1 MLVESTGKEF
11 AMNEIGW
18 SAPLRPVDAG
28 TARRGILWQ
37 HKRLRVLL
45 ESARALADDRLD
57 AGPCGPDAVA
67 SAIGD
72 IHSAMEVHLRFEEAV
87 LLPLLRDDLP
97 IGPQRADRLVDEH
110 LRQRA
115 MLAALHK
122 EASTHPELPLLASK
136 LAALTSWLL
145 ADMAEEECAL
155 LNPDSVRDDIVVVD
169 QNSG

>member
-1 MLVESTGKEF
+1 MS
-11 AMNEIGW
+11 EIGW
-18 SAPLRPVDAG
+18 SAPPRPVDAG
-28 TARRGILWQ
+28 TARGGILWQ
-37 HKRLRVLL
+37 HERLRALL
-45 ESARALADDRLD
+45 ERARALADARLD
-57 AGPCGPDAVA
+57 GQSSVPDAVA

-97 IGPQRADRLVDEH
+97 IGPQRADRLVEEH

-115 MLAALHK
+115 TLAALHK
-122 EASTHPELPLLASK
+122 GASAHPELPLLASK

-145 ADMAEEECAL
+145 ADMAEEECVL
-155 LNPDSVRDDIVVVD
+155 LNPDAVRDDVVVVD

>member
-1 MLVESTGKEF
+1 
-11 AMNEIGW
+11 MNELGW
-18 SAPLRPVDAG
+18 SAPSRQVDAG

-37 HKRLRVLL
+37 HERLRALL
-45 ESARALADDRLD
+45 ERARVLADARLD
-57 AGPCGPDAVA
+57 GEPSTPDAVA

-72 IHSAMEVHLRFEEAV
+72 IHSAMEVHLKFEEAV

-97 IGPQRADRLVDEH
+97 IGPQRADRLLDEH
-110 LRQRA
+110 LAQRA

-122 EASTHPELPLLASK
+122 EAVACPELPLLASK

-145 ADMAEEECAL
+145 ADMVEEERAL
-155 LNPDSVRDDIVVVD
+155 LNPDAVRDDVVVVD